1 MRSLFFPLFA
11 LALTLAAATA
21 PASTLAEYRFDNPA
35 DELVFRQL
43 IEELRCLVCQN
54 ESLAGSQAEL
64 AQDLR
69 REVYEMMLAGKTKD
83 QIIQFLVARYGDFVL
98 YNPPLKPTTYPLWF
112 GPFLL
117 VGVGGFFLARTLL
130 RRRRGGETTL
140 SAEEQT
146 RLQSLLASRSQS
158 GDQPR

>member
-1 MRSLFFPLFA
+1 MRTPLYPLFA
-11 LALTLAAATA
+11 LLLALAAPAA
-21 PASTLAEYRFDNPA
+21 PGSTLAEYRFDDPA
-35 DELVFRQL
+35 DEQVFRQL

-69 REVYEMMLAGKTKD
+69 REVYEMLRAGKTKD
-83 QIIQFLVARYGDFVL
+83 DIIQFLVARYGDFVL

-117 VGVGGFFLARTLL
+117 MGIGGFFLARTLL
-130 RRRRGGETTL
+130 RRRRDSEASL
-140 SAEEQT
+140 SPEEQA
-146 RLQSLLASRSQS
+146 RLQALLESRS
-158 GDQPR
+158 GDEPR